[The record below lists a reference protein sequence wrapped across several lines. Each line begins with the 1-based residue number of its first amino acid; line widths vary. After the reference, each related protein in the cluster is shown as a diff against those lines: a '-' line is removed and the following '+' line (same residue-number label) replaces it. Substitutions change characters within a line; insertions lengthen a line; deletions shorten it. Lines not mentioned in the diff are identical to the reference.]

1 MGSLRDRYKLILIS
15 LFFISAFSLRAY
27 AEAGVLIRSHKE
39 LLSLSKEK
47 GFEYKKLKAQFE
59 IDDLNADSLR
69 SFYNWALSGG
79 ISQQE
84 AESPPTSPFAP
95 AGESSRQS
103 LNLRLDKQTALGINP
118 FVEVSINDQ
127 SLSFPGRGSVEFQTA
142 NLEVGFRADLMKVL
156 FTKSSSAV
164 FKEYSLKKEMAKLVR
179 QNFERTFDGVVSKSY
194 FQTLKSY
201 KKLEILTVQC
211 SEYKML
217 QRISSRRFKKRL
229 IREKDY
235 LSIEVL
241 YQGCLLDK
249 NLAANSFELD
259 KVALLKTSGLPLD
272 STLIF
277 KDVEFLGA
285 LKEKSFKGSDSL
297 DYLLARKTLDAS
309 LAYAESKKAGLFP
322 ELTFDYS
329 LSSAASEDGVGGSL
343 SEATAFD
350 LKTHNIGL
358 NLKYEF
364 GGSAAKIE
372 AKRSKAEAV
381 KKSLELKQLEQ
392 SLVRDD
398 KKLRYQFKFLKEAK
412 LKSLNLVSLQKR
424 KSKLFKKDFENGR
437 GGIRDLVE
445 AQINYLKSLET
456 ALNYKHSLTVSKIDR
471 YLLSGEGVEV
481 FN

>member
-1 MGSLRDRYKLILIS
+1 M
-15 LFFISAFSLRAY
+15 
-27 AEAGVLIRSHKE
+27 
-39 LLSLSKEK
+39 
-47 GFEYKKLKAQFE
+47 
-59 IDDLNADSLR
+59 
-69 SFYNWALSGG
+69 
-79 ISQQE
+79 
-84 AESPPTSPFAP
+84 
-95 AGESSRQS
+95 
-103 LNLRLDKQTALGINP
+103 
-118 FVEVSINDQ
+118 
-127 SLSFPGRGSVEFQTA
+127 
-142 NLEVGFRADLMKVL
+142 
-156 FTKSSSAV
+156 
-164 FKEYSLKKEMAKLVR
+164 
-179 QNFERTFDGVVSKSY
+179 
-194 FQTLKSY
+194 
-201 KKLEILTVQC
+201 
-211 SEYKML
+211 
-217 QRISSRRFKKRL
+217 
-229 IREKDY
+229 
-235 LSIEVL
+235 
-241 YQGCLLDK
+241 
-249 NLAANSFELD
+249 
-259 KVALLKTSGLPLD
+259 
-272 STLIF
+272 
-277 KDVEFLGA
+277 
-285 LKEKSFKGSDSL
+285 
-297 DYLLARKTLDAS
+297 
-309 LAYAESKKAGLFP
+309 AYAESKKAGLFP